1 MISSTISS
9 SSKTFSF
16 EPILEH
22 IQCQK
27 ETLFLNRVNDR
38 VSVFE
43 VALSNHSGQEV
54 IRLAGSGTSLEK
66 DFLTS
71 DFGTRTISVITLDA
85 IVQEKQIPLPDFI
98 KIDVEGYEYKVLQG
112 AKNTLRS
119 SKPILFIEIAKT
131 FNDRHFTN
139 KDFLSIFTFLSSLD
153 YEPYLVKENKVR
165 HFEPTEII
173 DGVNMYLFLNKKTHL
188 QDKSLLNKITLL

>member
-1 MISSTISS
+1 
-9 SSKTFSF
+9 
-16 EPILEH
+16 
-22 IQCQK
+22 
-27 ETLFLNRVNDR
+27 
-38 VSVFE
+38 
-43 VALSNHSGQEV
+43 
-54 IRLAGSGTSLEK
+54 
-66 DFLTS
+66 
-71 DFGTRTISVITLDA
+71 
-85 IVQEKQIPLPDFI
+85 VQEKQIPLPDFI